1 MSDRRLPGADLRAL
15 LRPAVP
21 TGSSPQVLADQLVPG
36 LLAGR
41 PAAAV
46 VDLGCG
52 RGDSVDV
59 FRAADPA
66 VRWLGLDLE
75 GSREFAERTRE
86 DADLQAFDGRTLPCP
101 DASVDVVFCKQVLE
115 HVEQPDPLLAD
126 VARVLR
132 RGGAFAGSTSHL
144 EPFHSRS
151 VANYTPYGLK
161 LLLERAGLELE
172 AVLPGIDG
180 PTLIARRLAR
190 GSRRFDRWWSRR
202 SPLNAAVDGL
212 ARLAGL
218 DAEDRNTLKLL
229 FCGHYAFV
237 ARRP

>member
-1 MSDRRLPGADLRAL
+1 M
-15 LRPAVP
+15 
-21 TGSSPQVLADQLVPG
+21 
-36 LLAGR
+36 
-41 PAAAV
+41 
-46 VDLGCG
+46 
-52 RGDSVDV
+52 
-59 FRAADPA
+59 
-66 VRWLGLDLE
+66 
-75 GSREFAERTRE
+75 
-86 DADLQAFDGRTLPCP
+86 
-101 DASVDVVFCKQVLE
+101 LE
-115 HVEQPDPLLAD
+115 HVEQPDPLLTD

-132 RGGAFAGSTSHL
+132 PGGAFAGSTSHL

-161 LLLERAGLELE
+161 LLLERAGLKLE

-190 GSRRFDRWWSRR
+190 GSRHFDRWWSRR

-212 ARLAGL
+212 ARLAAL

>member
-1 MSDRRLPGADLRAL
+1 VSDRRLPGADLRAL

-41 PAAAV
+41 PAPAV

-66 VRWLGLDLE
+66 VHWLGLDLE
-75 GSREFAERTRE
+75 GSVEFAQRTRA
-86 DADLQAFDGRTLPCP
+86 DADLRAFDGRRLPCA
-101 DASVDVVFCKQVLE
+101 DGSVDVVFCKQVLE
-115 HVEQPDPLLAD
+115 HVEDPDPLLAD
-126 VARVLR
+126 VARVLQP
-132 RGGAFAGSTSHL
+132 GGAFAGSTSHL

-172 AVLPGIDG
+172 LVLPGIDG

-190 GSRRFDRWWSRR
+190 GSRRFDRWWTRR

-212 ARLAGL
+212 GRLARL

-237 ARRP
+237 ARRA